1 MDTATVSVPR
11 RPELVSE
18 PSPLKADRARKLT
31 VEALYTLSEN
41 GRKASLLNG
50 GNGRAVQQLTV
61 EVPANRLH
69 LVTVDAEGLAR
80 LKLRPRYDVKPDG
93 HVVQID
99 APPIYDQPPT
109 IDELFMAAAKN
120 HELERAYFA
129 QRSTRARRRDAQH
142 DVRAQAAQTFLTDP
156 DQRALLHPPPS
167 PKRCYMAT
175 AQGRLLF
182 DADRDEGAA
191 RDVPAEAHRR
201 FRADERARR
210 ERNTQERARR
220 LALHEE
226 KTHFIAEWIATKGTP
241 EQQARQAAGM
251 LPMAEAIEGIG
262 DEAFTAFREWPLYV
276 RDGAA
281 MLQARLR
288 QHPQYHR
295 AVVTPLDLAVT
306 DEDAAEATADQW
318 ARAQEARAI
327 LADATVTLRTHRLT
341 WRRHPEAPTL
351 TLHGLLVVRN
361 VGPLVLRREFAVP
374 Q

>member
-1 MDTATVSVPR
+1 MDTATVSVLR

-18 PSPLKADRARKLT
+18 PAPHTAESARQLT
-31 VEALYTLSEN
+31 VEAMYTLSEN
-41 GRKASLLNG
+41 GRKASLLHG

-99 APPIYDQPPT
+99 AAPIYDQPPT
-109 IDELFMAAAKN
+109 IDALFLAAAKN

-142 DVRAQAAQTFLTDP
+142 DLRAQVAQTFFTDP
-156 DQRALLHPPPS
+156 AQRALLHPPPS
-167 PKRCYMAT
+167 PKRCYIAT

-201 FRADERARR
+201 FRADERTRR

-226 KTHFIAEWIATKGTP
+226 KKRFIAEWITTKGTP

-251 LPMAEAIEGIG
+251 LPMAEAIEAIG
-262 DEAFTAFREWPLYV
+262 DEAFAPLREWPLYV

-281 MLQARLR
+281 TLQALLR
-288 QHPQYHR
+288 QYPQYHR

-306 DEDAAEATADQW
+306 DEDAVEATADQW
-318 ARAQEARAI
+318 ARAEEARAI

>member
-1 MDTATVSVPR
+1 MDTATVSVLR
-11 RPELVSE
+11 RPELVSDAT
-18 PSPLKADRARKLT
+18 PLKAESARTLT

-61 EVPANRLH
+61 DVPGNRLH
-69 LVTVDAEGLAR
+69 LVTVDAEGIAR
-80 LKLRPRYDVKPDG
+80 LKLRPRYDVKLDG

-99 APPIYDQPPT
+99 AAPIYDQPPT

-129 QRSTRARRRDAQH
+129 QRSTRGRRRDAQH

-167 PKRCYMAT
+167 PKRCYVAT

-226 KTHFIAEWIATKGTP
+226 KKRFIAEWIATKGTP

-251 LPMAEAIEGIG
+251 LPMAEAIEAIG
-262 DEAFTAFREWPLYV
+262 DEAFAPFREWPLYV
-276 RDGAA
+276 RDGAET
-281 MLQARLR
+281 LQARLR
-288 QHPQYHR
+288 QYPQYHR

-318 ARAQEARAI
+318 ARA
-327 LADATVTLRTHRLT
+327 
-341 WRRHPEAPTL
+341 
-351 TLHGLLVVRN
+351 
-361 VGPLVLRREFAVP
+361 
-374 Q
+374 

>member
-11 RPELVSE
+11 RPELVLE
-18 PSPLKADRARKLT
+18 ASPLKADGARQLT
-31 VEALYTLSEN
+31 VEALYTLSES

-50 GNGRAVQQLTV
+50 GNGRAMQQLTV
-61 EVPANRLH
+61 DVPANRLH

-80 LKLRPRYDVKPDG
+80 LKLRPRYEVKLDG

-99 APPIYDQPPT
+99 APPFYDQPPT

-142 DVRAQAAQTFLTDP
+142 DVRTQAAQTFLTDP

-220 LALHEE
+220 LALHEA
-226 KTHFIAEWIATKGTP
+226 KKQFIAEWIATKGTP

-262 DEAFTAFREWPLYV
+262 DDAFAAFREWPLYV

-281 MLQARLR
+281 TLQARLR
-288 QHPQYHR
+288 QYPQYHD

-327 LADATVTLRTHRLT
+327 LGDATVTLRTHRLT

-351 TLHGLLVVRN
+351 TLHGLLVVLN

>member
-18 PSPLKADRARKLT
+18 ASPSKADGARQLT
-31 VEALYTLSEN
+31 VEALYTLSES

-50 GNGRAVQQLTV
+50 GNGRAMQQLTV
-61 EVPANRLH
+61 DVPANRLH

-80 LKLRPRYDVKPDG
+80 LKLRPRYEVKPDG

-99 APPIYDQPPT
+99 APPIYEQPPT
-109 IDELFMAAAKN
+109 IDELFMAAATN

-167 PKRCYMAT
+167 PKRCYIAT

-226 KTHFIAEWIATKGTP
+226 KKHFIAEWVATKGTP

-251 LPMAEAIEGIG
+251 LPMAEAIEGIA
-262 DEAFTAFREWPLYV
+262 DDAFAAFREWPLYV

-281 MLQARLR
+281 TLQARLR
-288 QHPQYHR
+288 QYPQYHD

-351 TLHGLLVVRN
+351 MLHGLLVVLN

>member
-1 MDTATVSVPR
+1 MDTAIVSVPR

-18 PSPLKADRARKLT
+18 PSPLKADGARTLT

-50 GNGRAVQQLTV
+50 GNGRAVQELTV
-61 EVPANRLH
+61 DVPVNRLH

-80 LKLRPRYDVKPDG
+80 LNLRPRYDVKPDG

-99 APPIYDQPPT
+99 AAPIYDQPPT

-142 DVRAQAAQTFLTDP
+142 DVRAQVAQTFLTDR

-167 PKRCYMAT
+167 PQRCYMAT

-182 DADRDEGAA
+182 DAGRDEGAA

-220 LALHEE
+220 LALHEA
-226 KTHFIAEWIATKGTP
+226 KKHFIAEWIATKGTP

-262 DEAFTAFREWPLYV
+262 DEAFAPFREWPLYV

-281 MLQARLR
+281 TLQARVR

-295 AVVTPLDLAVT
+295 AVVTPLDLAIT

>member
-1 MDTATVSVPR
+1 MDIATVSVPR
-11 RPELVSE
+11 RPELLSE
-18 PSPLKADRARKLT
+18 PPALKAGGARKLT

-61 EVPANRLH
+61 DVPANRLH
-69 LVTVDAEGLAR
+69 LVTVDAEGIAR
-80 LKLRPRYDVKPDG
+80 LKLRPRYDGKPDG

-99 APPIYDQPPT
+99 AAPIYDQPPT

-129 QRSTRARRRDAQH
+129 ERSTRARRRDAQH
-142 DVRAQAAQTFLTDP
+142 EVRARVAQTFLTDP

-182 DADRDEGAA
+182 DADRDDGAA

-210 ERNTQERARR
+210 ERNTQERTRR
-220 LALHEE
+220 LALHDE
-226 KTHFIAEWIATKGTP
+226 KKQFIAEWIATKGTP

-251 LPMAEAIEGIG
+251 LPMAEAIEGIS
-262 DEAFTAFREWPLYV
+262 DEAFAPFREWPLYV

-281 MLQARLR
+281 TLQARLR

-295 AVVTPLDLAVT
+295 AVVTPLDLAIT

>member
-1 MDTATVSVPR
+1 MDTATVSVLR
-11 RPELVSE
+11 RPELVSDAT
-18 PSPLKADRARKLT
+18 PLKAESARTLT

-41 GRKASLLNG
+41 GRKASLLHG

-69 LVTVDAEGLAR
+69 LVSVDAEGTAR

-99 APPIYDQPPT
+99 AAPIYEQPPT

-120 HELERAYFA
+120 HELERAYYA

-142 DVRAQAAQTFLTDP
+142 DLRAQVAQTFLTDP
-156 DQRALLHPPPS
+156 AQRALLHPPPS
-167 PKRCYMAT
+167 PKRCYIAT

-201 FRADERARR
+201 FRADERTRR

-226 KTHFIAEWIATKGTP
+226 KKRFIAEWIAAKGTP

-251 LPMAEAIEGIG
+251 LPMAEAIEAIG
-262 DEAFTAFREWPLYV
+262 NEAFAPFREWPLYV

-281 MLQARLR
+281 TLQALLR
-288 QHPQYHR
+288 QYPQYHR

-306 DEDAAEATADQW
+306 DEDAVEATADQW

-341 WRRHPEAPTL
+341 RRRHPEAPTL

>member
-1 MDTATVSVPR
+1 
-11 RPELVSE
+11 
-18 PSPLKADRARKLT
+18 
-31 VEALYTLSEN
+31 
-41 GRKASLLNG
+41 
-50 GNGRAVQQLTV
+50 
-61 EVPANRLH
+61 
-69 LVTVDAEGLAR
+69 
-80 LKLRPRYDVKPDG
+80 
-93 HVVQID
+93 
-99 APPIYDQPPT
+99 
-109 IDELFMAAAKN
+109 
-120 HELERAYFA
+120 
-129 QRSTRARRRDAQH
+129 
-142 DVRAQAAQTFLTDP
+142 
-156 DQRALLHPPPS
+156 
-167 PKRCYMAT
+167 
-175 AQGRLLF
+175 LF

-220 LALHEE
+220 LALHED
-226 KTHFIAEWIATKGTP
+226 KKRFIAEWITTKGTP

-251 LPMAEAIEGIG
+251 LPLAEAIEAIG
-262 DEAFTAFREWPLYV
+262 DEALAPIREWPLYV

-281 MLQARLR
+281 TLQALLR
-288 QHPQYHR
+288 QYPQYHR

-306 DEDAAEATADQW
+306 DEDAMEATADQW

>member
-1 MDTATVSVPR
+1 MDTATVSVLR
-11 RPELVSE
+11 RPELVSDAT
-18 PSPLKADRARKLT
+18 PLKAESARTLT

-41 GRKASLLNG
+41 GRKASLLHG

-69 LVTVDAEGLAR
+69 LVSVDAEGTAR

-99 APPIYDQPPT
+99 AAPIYEQPPM

-120 HELERAYFA
+120 HELERAYYA

-142 DVRAQAAQTFLTDP
+142 DLRAQVAQTFLADP
-156 DQRALLHPPPS
+156 AQRALLHPPPS
-167 PKRCYMAT
+167 PKRCYIAT

-201 FRADERARR
+201 FRADERTLR
-210 ERNTQERARR
+210 ERNTQERTRR

-226 KTHFIAEWIATKGTP
+226 KKRFIAEWITTKGTP

-251 LPMAEAIEGIG
+251 LPMAEAIEAIG
-262 DEAFTAFREWPLYV
+262 DEAFAPFREWPLYV

-281 MLQARLR
+281 TLQALLR
-288 QHPQYHR
+288 QYPQYHR

-306 DEDAAEATADQW
+306 DEDAVEASADQW

-341 WRRHPEAPTL
+341 WRRHPDAPTL

>member
-1 MDTATVSVPR
+1 MLR
-11 RPELVSE
+11 RPELVSDAT
-18 PSPLKADRARKLT
+18 PLKAESVRQLT

-41 GRKASLLNG
+41 GRKASLLHG

-61 EVPANRLH
+61 DVPANRLH
-69 LVTVDAEGLAR
+69 LVSVDAEGLAR

-99 APPIYDQPPT
+99 AAPIYDQPPT
-109 IDELFMAAAKN
+109 IDELFLAAAKN
-120 HELERAYFA
+120 HELERAYYA

-142 DVRAQAAQTFLTDP
+142 DLRAQVAQTFFTDP
-156 DQRALLHPPPS
+156 AQRALLHPPPS
-167 PKRCYMAT
+167 PKRCYIAT

-191 RDVPAEAHRR
+191 RDVPTEAHRR

-220 LALHEE
+220 LALHDE
-226 KTHFIAEWIATKGTP
+226 KKRFIAEWIAAKGTP

-251 LPMAEAIEGIG
+251 LPMAEAIDAVG
-262 DEAFTAFREWPLYV
+262 DEAFAPLREWPLYV
-276 RDGAA
+276 REGAA
-281 MLQARLR
+281 TLQGLLR
-288 QHPQYHR
+288 QYPQYHR

-306 DEDAAEATADQW
+306 DEDAVEATADQW

-341 WRRHPEAPTL
+341 WRRHSEAPTL
-351 TLHGLLVVRN
+351 TLHGLLVVRT